1 MKSTVEINYQQLIKE
16 QRATK
21 PLIEDVVGRF
31 LEGDTLQNA
40 MDFIKFLREN
50 NMNPRWVSGN
60 SWSISGKKGKA
71 ACRIDLGGNKH
82 PWHRHFTVGD
92 WQVSE
97 LDGHDR
103 KYMDEFIDCDEIKE
117 FIWKNIKLCNR
128 CSCCGPRCRIY
139 AGKQFDE
146 CCAFFVLNP
155 DANDIEVLKKLVV
168 ANKRFTPAK

>member
-1 MKSTVEINYQQLIKE
+1 MSAIDYVALIKE

-21 PLIEDVVGRF
+21 PLIEDVVGSF
-31 LEGDTLQNA
+31 LEGDTFQNA

-92 WQVSE
+92 WQVTE
-97 LDGHDR
+97 LEGHDR
-103 KYMDEFIDCDEIKE
+103 KYLDEFIDCDETKE
-117 FIWKNIKLCNR
+117 FIWKNIKPCNR
-128 CSCCGPRCRIY
+128 CSCSGPKLDRTY
-139 AGKQFDE
+139 VGKLFPE
-146 CCAFFVLNP
+146 SCAFLVVNP
-155 DANDIEVLKKLVV
+155 DAKGLEILKKLVV
-168 ANKRFTPAK
+168 ANKRFTPEK